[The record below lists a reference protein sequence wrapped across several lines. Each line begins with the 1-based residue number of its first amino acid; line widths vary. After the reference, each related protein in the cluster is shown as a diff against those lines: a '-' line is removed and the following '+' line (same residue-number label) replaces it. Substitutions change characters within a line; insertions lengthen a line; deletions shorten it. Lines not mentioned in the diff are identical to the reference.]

1 MPDADERVAALLA
14 EADALIGVKRYGDA
28 AERAQAAVGLAPQD
42 PRPFCELSRA
52 RYGEGEY
59 AEAAVMADEAIRLA
73 PEYRRGFLLRSMAL
87 RSVAGQSSGGHRAA
101 LGHEAVTS
109 AQEAVRLA
117 PWDPN
122 GHIALAQAL
131 PLTGAIAQADAAI
144 QDAIRLA
151 PDSASTWAAASR
163 VALAAKNWSAAIA
176 ASHRS
181 LAIDPNNYAALNNLG
196 VALRASGKGR
206 EGTRVLARAAQLQ
219 PDSPTARRNLTRAG
233 LNVMRVVILIVLI
246 PVGFFAHVGFGLYVI
261 FAIGTNVLLA
271 KSSGLVLRLERWGV
285 PIALFLARRTP
296 RASRGLSAPPSAPPP
311 SPIPDRV
318 GRHAAVERPSIPPW
332 SAVRGAHAVGIW
344 VLWVMAAAVW
354 CLPALFLVLLFMPMP
369 GKPGFAVALVAT
381 IALAAWPTHL
391 VIRRRRA
398 DR

>member
-1 MPDADERVAALLA
+1 MPDADERVASLLA

-28 AERAQAAVGLAPQD
+28 AERARAAISLAPQD

-59 AEAAVMADEAIRLA
+59 AEAAVMADEAIRVA

-131 PLTGAIAQADAAI
+131 PLTGAIAEADAAI

-163 VALAAKNWSAAIA
+163 VALAAKNWNAAIA

-206 EGTRVLARAAQLQ
+206 EGTQVLAQAARAQ

-233 LNVMRVVILIVLI
+233 LNVMRVAILIVLI
-246 PVGFFAHVGFGLYVI
+246 PLGFLAHVGFGLYVL
-261 FAIGTNVLLA
+261 FAIGTNVVLA
-271 KSSGLVLRLERWGV
+271 KSPGLVLRLERWGA
-285 PIALFLARRTP
+285 PIALFLARRSSRTPPGADPRSRGTP
-296 RASRGLSAPPSAPPP
+296 RGRRTPVGSAM
-311 SPIPDRV
+311 V
-318 GRHAAVERPSIPPW
+318 GRQRGPRGGDLGAVGHCGGCVVPPG
-332 SAVRGAHAVGIW
+332 AVLGDVAHADARQARFRGRTDRHHRPGR
-344 VLWVMAAAVW
+344 LADPTRD
-354 CLPALFLVLLFMPMP
+354 PAE
-369 GKPGFAVALVAT
+369 A
-381 IALAAWPTHL
+381 
-391 VIRRRRA
+391 RRTLSGCGAGEGRR
-398 DR
+398 

>member
-1 MPDADERVAALLA
+1 VPEADERVAALLA

-28 AERAQAAVGLAPQD
+28 AERAQAAIVLAPQD

-117 PWDPN
+117 PWDPY

-131 PLTGAIAQADAAI
+131 PLTGAIDEADAAI

-206 EGTRVLARAAQLQ
+206 EGTRVLARAAHVQ

-233 LNVMRVVILIVLI
+233 LNVMRVTILILLI
-246 PVGFFAHVGFGLYVI
+246 PIGFFAHVGLGLYVV
-261 FAIGTNVLLA
+261 FAIGTNVALA
-271 KSSGLVLRLERWGV
+271 KSSGLVLRLERWGA

-296 RASRGLSAPPSAPPP
+296 RVGHASRAPIS
-311 SPIPDRV
+311 DRI
-318 GRHAAVERPSIPPW
+318 GRHTAVERPSVQPW
-332 SAVRGAHAVGIW
+332 SAVRGAHAVGNW
-344 VLWVMAAAVW
+344 ALWVIAGAAW
-354 CLPALFLVLLFMPMP
+354 CLPLLFLVMLITPIP

-381 IALAAWPTHL
+381 IALAAWPTRL

-398 DR
+398 EG